1 MILINKMLKP
11 TIISISMATVMA
23 GAAISPALG
32 QIAKAFP
39 DASPTMIKL
48 ILTAPSI
55 MIIPFSFLSSF
66 LTSKLTKRT
75 IIMIGLAIYLIG
87 GITPQF
93 VSTIQLLLTLRL
105 LLGAGVG
112 LLMPLAMS
120 LINDYYSGKE
130 RTQMMGYNS
139 AFSNFGG
146 IITMLLAGWLA
157 TFGWRI
163 PFNVYFLG
171 LFIFILVFLYLPKG
185 RVQKSEQQENKSKMP
200 LAVYGYAVAMGGI
213 MLAYYSIATNM
224 ALYLEQNSLGGAALA
239 GTVVSFTTVGGM
251 ITSLLLVQI
260 EVTFKRYVIPIMLFG
275 MGIAFLILSLTNSV
289 ILVILSVCFVG
300 FGQGS
305 LFPILVIKALDLVP
319 AYQADRAVAMTSSFT
334 FLGQFSSPIVL
345 DSIGTM
351 INSDSIRFQYGTLA
365 TTILII
371 VLVSVL
377 YIKTNEKQ
385 SLPDKQQS
393 I

>member
-1 MILINKMLKP
+1 MLKP

-39 DASPTMIKL
+39 DASPTTIKL

-200 LAVYGYAVAMGGI
+200 LAVYGYALAMGGI

-365 TTILII
+365 TAILII

-377 YIKTNEKQ
+377 YIKSNEKQ
-385 SLPDKQQS
+385 SLPD
-393 I
+393 